1 MGADTAEGAIP
12 LLEQFRKE
20 NKGCLFA
27 YSVEV
32 DEAAA
37 AGKGKGGK
45 EVLPMHKQI
54 IQEMV
59 HSVDVAADFEDKHR
73 IGRSLRGRRTWV
85 AVKLV
90 RTFLLA
96 ILTI

>member
-1 MGADTAEGAIP
+1 M
-12 LLEQFRKE
+12 
-20 NKGCLFA
+20 FA

-37 AGKGKGGK
+37 AGKGKEGR
-45 EVLPMHKQI
+45 EVQPLHRQI
-54 IQEMV
+54 IQEMI

-73 IGRSLRGRRTWV
+73 LGKSLRGRRTWV

-90 RTFLLA
+90 CHLYSHISLFLIA
-96 ILTI
+96 SF